1 MDNSTYFN
9 VIVTKSIPITEL
21 IYQIFKEHL
30 SQTIVNKATLL
41 HNSLKCCL
49 ESCFRYFQI
58 IKICLDKISE

>member
-41 HNSLKCCL
+41 YNSLKCCL
-49 ESCFRYFQI
+49 ELLSLLSNNQNLPR
-58 IKICLDKISE
+58 